1 MCACVKG
8 VVLALHLPPSRG
20 AVRDSL
26 ARALGWPRDAAA
38 FAPVSSVTL
47 PRTDRERLRS
57 HVARPSPLPSSNTRA
72 NVAPASLHPPGNS
85 RARLASRCRRICAS
99 LVRDTATDRSRAISL
114 ARRAPVTSPIIQHT
128 GECPARLAA
137 PARQHH
143 DPSASPAA
151 SEPPYI
157 RPCALQVRPPTLC
170 EVAMPPHSRQSRP

>member
-1 MCACVKG
+1 MKCDFTIGGCVCACVKG

-72 NVAPASLHPPGNS
+72 NVAPASLHPPGNTTTHQL
-85 RARLASRCRRICAS
+85 RPQRLSRRIS
-99 LVRDTATDRSRAISL
+99 VH
-114 ARRAPVTSPIIQHT
+114 V
-128 GECPARLAA
+128 
-137 PARQHH
+137 
-143 DPSASPAA
+143 
-151 SEPPYI
+151 
-157 RPCALQVRPPTLC
+157 LC
-170 EVAMPPHSRQSRP
+170 RYGLS